1 MQHLTPFAKL
11 FEEALNYQQQIE
23 LPIDERQLEK
33 DLTEAVHI
41 NARTGKMLADAQW
54 YQDEAIKNNIVKDLT
69 AFINLPALTLNKFI
83 SAYCKEQNH
92 LVNWVERL
100 NKASDK
106 KAKACIT
113 LISKA
118 KAEMFNSKYSM

>member
-1 MQHLTPFAKL
+1 MRHLTPFNKL
-11 FEEALNYQQQIE
+11 YEEILDYQAQIE
-23 LPIDERQLEK
+23 LPIDENKLEEC
-33 DLTEAVHI
+33 LTEAVHI
-41 NARTGKMLADAQW
+41 NARTGKMLADAMY
-54 YQDEAIKNNIVKDLT
+54 YQDEAIKSNILKDLKE
-69 AFINLPALTLNKFI
+69 FIHLPALTLNKFV

-92 LVNWVERL
+92 LVTWIERV

-106 KAKACIT
+106 KAKAIIT